1 MSAWPWPSSES
12 TGAIIPAFV
21 GALQAVEDITRNKK
35 AELDLKTG
43 AKVKYNYAD
52 LDAVLEQVKP
62 VLFDAGLAITQA
74 AQNAGV
80 QTVIMHTSGEWLS
93 FPALEV
99 KTGQQTPQAHGSALS
114 YSRRYQILAVL
125 NVATEDDD
133 GKAAGAPA
141 PTPKK
146 SAARRAAESLYDEI
160 GKLDDAGKA
169 DIKAWKGDRVLS
181 ANELEGDADWRALVE
196 AWLDERKATQ

>member
-12 TGAIIPAFV
+12 TAKIIPAFV

-35 AELDLKTG
+35 ANLELKTG
-43 AKVKYNYAD
+43 ANVRYNYAD

-62 VLFDAGLAITQA
+62 VLFAAGLAITQA

-93 FPALEV
+93 FPPLEV
-99 KTGQQTPQAHGSALS
+99 KTGQATPQAQGSALT
-114 YSRRYQILAVL
+114 YARRYQVLAAL

-133 GKAAGAPA
+133 GKAAGVPPRE
-141 PTPKK
+141 PTKT
-146 SAARRAAESLYDEI
+146 AARREAEKLFDEI
-160 GKLDDAGKA
+160 RQFDDAGKA
-169 DIKAWKGDRVLS
+169 ALKDWANGRKVS
-181 ANELEGDADWRALVE
+181 ANEFEADADWREQVE
-196 AWLDERKATQ
+196 SWIDERKAAA